1 MIENRTMAAY
11 IKSLSVTIS
20 AITLLLISV
29 NKSFAQLEIEYIGKA
44 VDSTIAWD
52 VMKYKDLLLVADV
65 NLFGNALSVY
75 KHIGNRYELQYST
88 PLYSHVRGFVSGLEY
103 FDSTF
108 YLSTNDGY
116 LFAFQ
121 DSLGRI
127 VKKASRKVGTY
138 SLMTSGEHG
147 VIATEDYAIARVS
160 YSDNKLFV
168 DTIYIWKYEILGA
181 LLAYRNFLVVGSWS
195 NDSVLVFRHTDS
207 YKFLETVA
215 GQRSIDTR
223 CLYAYDEY
231 IYTAGLDRFIY
242 EYRIIDGKVRF
253 NRRIELTSPFRETIS
268 GFRIGD
274 YHILTEQQ
282 MGLYAWKHDTTYLSQ
297 QVFAWSPRRD
307 WYSKLRMFGDTLFLC
322 SDWGIAMF
330 SVKHPTLSVAF
341 PRESSLQIYPM
352 PFQDQFTVE
361 TRERYK
367 SIKAY
372 TLLGKEIALSY
383 TPTASGYH
391 VTIPNPPAQTILRM
405 MASDGRVRSR
415 MVLRVSKKEF

>member
-1 MIENRTMAAY
+1 MAAY

-29 NKSFAQLEIEYIGKA
+29 NKSFAQLEIEYIGNA
-44 VDSTIAWD
+44 VDTTIVWD
-52 VMKYKDLLLVADV
+52 VVKYKEFLLVAEV
-65 NLFGNALSVY
+65 TSSGNALSVY
-75 KHIGNRYELQYST
+75 KNIDNRYEFQYST
-88 PLYSHVRGFVSGLEY
+88 PLYTNIRDFVSGMEH

-108 YLSTNDGY
+108 YVSMNGGY

-127 VKKASRKVGTY
+127 VKKTSRKVGTY

-160 YSDNKLFV
+160 YSNNTLFV

-195 NDSVLVFRHTDS
+195 NDSVLVFQHTDS

-242 EYRIIDGKVRF
+242 EYRIIDGEVRF
-253 NRRIELTSPFRETIS
+253 SRRIELTYPFDDVIS
-268 GFRIGD
+268 GIRIGD
-274 YHILTEQQ
+274 YHIHTTQEI
-282 MGLYAWKHDTTYLSQ
+282 GLYAWRHDTTKLSQ
-297 QVFAWSPRRD
+297 QVFVWSPRRD

-330 SVKHPTLSVAF
+330 SVKHPTLDVSF
-341 PRESSLQIYPM
+341 PQPQSLSLYPM
-352 PFQDQFTVE
+352 PFQESITVSTE
-361 TRERYK
+361 ERF
-367 SIKAY
+367 STIKAY
-372 TLLGKEIALSY
+372 SLLGQEIGMSY
-383 TPTASGYH
+383 KPIIGGYR

-405 MASDGRVRSR
+405 MASDGSVRSH
-415 MVLRVSKKEF
+415 MVLRASKKEF